1 MEILIQIK
9 WLEDEKNSKVSLK
22 LMKQSFLL
30 WYIYIYVWTYFSLKL
45 CILTYSSE
53 GNQAVP

>member
-1 MEILIQIK
+1 MNYGNINSNK

-22 LMKQSFLL
+22 LMKHSFLL
-30 WYIYIYVWTYFSLKL
+30 WYIYICMSLFYLK
-45 CILTYSSE
+45 IMYTYSSE